1 MSSRQI
7 SHARVEVKA
16 LGDPTRG
23 IFAGNLSTYGNI
35 DFAGD
40 IVEAGAYDATIQ
52 AKGTKRPLLWQHDP
66 GEPIGSLE
74 IVSTDEAL
82 RIEGHINRGTRRGEE
97 AYSLLKAGDI
107 DGLSIGYTVDDC
119 HYDEDGVRHLDAVNL
134 LEGSVVTFPADDLA
148 RVDDVKSDRT
158 GGAGDGDGGKPEPDA
173 DDQAGKG
180 GDPEAGADGG
190 DGTDDEDDRAELEEL
205 GRAVHD
211 AVQALL
217 ERLGSKKKE

>member
-23 IFAGNLSTYGNI
+23 IFAGNLSTYGNV

-158 GGAGDGDGGKPEPDA
+158 GGAGDGDRDDGPASGA
-173 DDQAGKG
+173 DDQADG
-180 GDPEAGADGG
+180 GAETEQADGAEE
-190 DGTDDEDDRAELEEL
+190 DGTDEDDRAELDRL
-205 GRAVHD
+205 GQAVHD

-217 ERLGSKKKE
+217 ERLKE